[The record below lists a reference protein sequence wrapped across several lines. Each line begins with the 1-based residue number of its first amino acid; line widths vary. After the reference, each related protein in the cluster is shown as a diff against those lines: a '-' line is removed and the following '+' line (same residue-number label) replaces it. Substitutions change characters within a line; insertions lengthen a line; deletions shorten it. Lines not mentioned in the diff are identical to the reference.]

1 MLQQLEPRGILNRLL
16 SFQRPVIDL
25 TRLWY
30 AAHAHLRPNDQS
42 LPLPEDEYQV
52 CPLCNSTRALHI
64 ITHLRYGPDYWLEN
78 AAVLYCY
85 DCHGYALPPAEAH
98 AHQAQALAWAGSQHG
113 MFSVFKYCDITA
125 VNARLWSATP
135 TVLNLEPTTL
145 CNFNCWYCIGRHM
158 KQGELAFED
167 FAAVLDN
174 FPTLK
179 MIALVGE
186 GEPLMHKHFF
196 DMVRVAKERGIR
208 VSTISNGSAFSQSVI
223 KKICDSGLDYI
234 SISID
239 SVDPETFAQS
249 RIDGDLNKVWAGIER
264 LAKYRNENGFKYP
277 VIGLKGTLF
286 TDTRNEMPLIL
297 SEAKKRGVDVVEAFQ
312 PLNPKKTYAEIYPA
326 DKLALLDDCADISA
340 RIQVGYA
347 SGILPSVMEFA
358 QHEKINISNAGRANP
373 LRKNCDEEWIYSLLS
388 GDVTPCCQIKEPVD
402 PDWNIARHP
411 LHVILQNEAYENMR
425 FNLWNGV
432 FLNECEGCCK
442 TL

>member
-1 MLQQLEPRGILNRLL
+1 MQTPQAAKSILVHALSRLGPGIRMTDLWNR
-16 SFQRPVIDL
+16 S
-25 TRLWY
+25 
-30 AAHAHLRPNDQS
+30 HAHLRPLDEH
-42 LPLPEDEYQV
+42 LPLPQQQIESCRLCGTQRAVRVIVHLRFGPDHWIHEVDVRYCFACREYSLIPEDMRAHV
-52 CPLCNSTRALHI
+52 RASLVWARRNRPLRTL
-64 ITHLRYGPDYWLEN
+64 LRYGRL
-78 AAVLYCY
+78 
-85 DCHGYALPPAEAH
+85 
-98 AHQAQALAWAGSQHG
+98 
-113 MFSVFKYCDITA
+113 TA
-125 VNARLWSATP
+125 VDARLWSATP

-158 KQGELAFED
+158 KQGELSFD
-167 FAAVLDN
+167 DCVAALDN

-186 GEPLMHKHFF
+186 GEPLMHKRFF

-286 TDTRNEMPLIL
+286 THTRDEMPLIL

-326 DKLALLDDCADISA
+326 DKLALLDDCADIST
-340 RIQVGYA
+340 RIQAGYD

-358 QHEKINISNAGRANP
+358 QREQLNISNSGTPNP

-388 GDVTPCCQIKEPVD
+388 GDVTPCCQIKNPVD
-402 PDWNIARHP
+402 PAWNITKHP
-411 LHVILQNEAYENMR
+411 LNEIIKNEAYENMR
-425 FNLWNGV
+425 FNLWNGL
-432 FLNECEGCCK
+432 FLSDCEGCSK
-442 TL
+442 TR

>member
-1 MLQQLEPRGILNRLL
+1 M
-16 SFQRPVIDL
+16 
-25 TRLWY
+25 
-30 AAHAHLRPNDQS
+30 
-42 LPLPEDEYQV
+42 
-52 CPLCNSTRALHI
+52 
-64 ITHLRYGPDYWLEN
+64 
-78 AAVLYCY
+78 VLYCY
-85 DCHGYALPPAEAH
+85 DCHGYSLPLVGARAY
-98 AHQAQALAWAGSQHG
+98 QDQALDWARGQHG
-113 MFSVFKYCDITA
+113 VFSLFSYRDITA

-158 KQGELAFED
+158 KQGELAFDD
-167 FAAVLDN
+167 FVSVLDN
-174 FPTLK
+174 FPSLK

-186 GEPLMHKHFF
+186 GEPLIHKRFF

-249 RIDGDLNKVWAGIER
+249 RIDGDLNKVCAGIER

-286 TDTRNEMPLIL
+286 THTRDEMPLIL

-312 PLNPKKTYAEIYPA
+312 PLNPKKTYADIYPA
-326 DKLALLDDCADISA
+326 DKLALLDDCADIST
-340 RIQVGYA
+340 RIQAGYA

-358 QHEKINISNAGRANP
+358 QREQLNISNSGTPNP

-388 GDVTPCCQIKEPVD
+388 GDVTPCCQIKNPVD
-402 PDWNIARHP
+402 PAWNIAKHP
-411 LHVILQNEAYENMR
+411 LNEILKNKAYENMR
-425 FNLWNGV
+425 FNLWNGL
-432 FLNECEGCCK
+432 FLSDCEGCSK
-442 TL
+442 AF